1 MKGKEVRREAIE
13 CPVCTEEMLPP
24 KSVFQV
30 FGILKHLFGILEH
43 LFDIRVFCILEHTF
57 GI

>member
-1 MKGKEVRREAIE
+1 MVKGKEVRREAIE

-30 FGILKHLFGILEH
+30 FGILENLFGILEH
-43 LFDIRVFCILEHTF
+43 SFGILKHTF
-57 GI
+57 GIQ